1 MQWSVV
7 ALPAAQAEID
17 ALPTGLRARMFRLMK
32 MIEDYGLDQM
42 QEPHVKHLDG
52 KLWELRAKA
61 GEGIARGIYV
71 AVQGRRVVVLHAFVK
86 KTEKTPTRALATARA
101 RMAEVLE

>member
-1 MQWSVV
+1 MQWSVE
-7 ALPAAQAEID
+7 ALPMAQVEID
-17 ALPTGLRARMFRLMK
+17 ALPMGLRARMLRLMK
-32 MIEDYGLDQM
+32 MIEAYGLDQM

-61 GEGIARGIYV
+61 GEGIARGIYI

-86 KTEKTPTRALATARA
+86 KTEKTPARALATAKA
-101 RMAEVLE
+101 RMAEVLG